1 MLSIANEVDSLI
13 FCCVC
18 FVYDT
23 NYVFPTG
30 ITSSF
35 LKWGLTSR
43 KRASSLSL
51 AFCWKGPQVLPWCN
65 ALSRGGGILLI
76 PSILLSRRWQWLLMT
91 STAWPTLASRGPSL
105 VWMACQVSS
114 WALTC
119 WGGITSPRPSATMT
133 WSRITC
139 FSRKG
144 LQRSAVKLAV
154 EF

>member
-18 FVYDT
+18 FVCDT

-65 ALSRGGGILLI
+65 AFLRGGGILLI